1 MKNNVGIRVPEI
13 LLPKKDASYEKWAV
27 IACDQYTSQP
37 EYWEE
42 VSKIVGDNYSTLN
55 LTLPEVYLEHG
66 DHDTEGMIK
75 KIHSNMKEYLDKNV
89 LVPQKP
95 GFIYVE
101 RKTGHAVPRK
111 GLVIS
116 IDLENYDYNAN
127 SQSLVR
133 PTEKTVIE
141 RIPPRVKV
149 RENATA
155 EFPHIMLLIDD
166 PDEAIIE
173 PLSNMKDK
181 LEKVYDFEL
190 MMHGGHI
197 SGYKIEDEALL
208 GKLISSFEK
217 LADPAIISKK
227 YNLTETKPSL
237 LFAVGDGNHS
247 LASAKAHWE
256 NVKKTLTQ
264 EQISNHPARFALVE
278 VVNVHDKSLEVEPIH
293 REMFNVDTEGLL
305 KAFDAYCKENG
316 SSFEVKYHDSR
327 TIMDIEELRGD
338 YNTHIFSF
346 VTKDKSGTITIKH
359 PKANIPVGTIQ
370 VFLDEYLK
378 KNTNTK
384 IDYIHGTDV
393 IDKLSSKEGNMGF
406 ILPPIE
412 KSDLFRSVILDG
424 VMPRKT
430 FSMGEA
436 HEKRYYIE
444 GKKIVL

>member
-1 MKNNVGIRVPEI
+1 MKNKIGIHIPEI
-13 LLPKKDASYEKWAV
+13 LLPEKSVSYEKWAV

-42 VSKIVGDNYSTLN
+42 VSEIVGDSYSTLK

-66 DHDTEGMIK
+66 NYDTEGMIK
-75 KIHSNMKEYLDKNV
+75 KIHGNMREYLDKNV

-101 RKTGHAVPRK
+101 RTTEQGTRK

-116 IDLENYDYNAN
+116 IDLENYDYAAN

-166 PDEAIIE
+166 PNEAIIE
-173 PLSNMKDK
+173 PLSDMKNK

-197 SGYKIEDEALL
+197 SGYKIEDGELM
-208 GKLISSFEK
+208 GKLISGFEK
-217 LADPAIISKK
+217 LGDAELIREK
-227 YNLTETKPSL
+227 YSLTEDKAVL

-256 NVKKTLTQ
+256 NVKKTLSA
-264 EQISNHPARFALVE
+264 EQVETHPARFALVE
-278 VVNVHDKSLEVEPIH
+278 VVNVHDKSLIVEPIH
-293 REMFNVDTEGLL
+293 RG
-305 KAFDAYCKENG
+305 C
-316 SSFEVKYHDSR
+316 
-327 TIMDIEELRGD
+327 
-338 YNTHIFSF
+338 
-346 VTKDKSGTITIKH
+346 
-359 PKANIPVGTIQ
+359 
-370 VFLDEYLK
+370 
-378 KNTNTK
+378 
-384 IDYIHGTDV
+384 
-393 IDKLSSKEGNMGF
+393 
-406 ILPPIE
+406 
-412 KSDLFRSVILDG
+412 
-424 VMPRKT
+424 
-430 FSMGEA
+430 
-436 HEKRYYIE
+436 
-444 GKKIVL
+444 